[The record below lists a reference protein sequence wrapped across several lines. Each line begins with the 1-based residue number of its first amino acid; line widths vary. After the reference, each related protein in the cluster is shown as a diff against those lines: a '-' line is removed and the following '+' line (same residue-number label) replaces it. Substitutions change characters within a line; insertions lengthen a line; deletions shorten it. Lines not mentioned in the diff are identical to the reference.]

1 MFTCQNKYDSIM
13 QKLLKK
19 NIIDAKKI
27 LEYEQKLKDSED
39 SIADNLAHQKNN
51 FELREK
57 VARAIQKEQ
66 EINIELNNKIKL
78 LENSK
83 KTLLEKNILIIDASA
98 VVRAKAKKSLADYKV
113 TFCKDTN
120 EAIELIKTKNF
131 DLIIT
136 DLDIFNNN
144 LLQIWN

>member
-1 MFTCQNKYDSIM
+1 M